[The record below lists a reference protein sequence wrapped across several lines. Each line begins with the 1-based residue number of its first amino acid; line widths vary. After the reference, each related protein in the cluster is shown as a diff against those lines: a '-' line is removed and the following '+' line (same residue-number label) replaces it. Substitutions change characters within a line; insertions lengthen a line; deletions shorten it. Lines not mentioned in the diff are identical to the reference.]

1 MQIDP
6 AAIDLQDV
14 RLMVGTPMYGGMAN
28 GLFVRSMC
36 ELTLLCERHGIALD
50 TCFVLNESLF
60 PRARVEI
67 AASFMRSE
75 ARIRC
80 SSTPT

>member
-50 TCFVLNESLF
+50 TCFVLN
-60 PRARVEI
+60 
-67 AASFMRSE
+67 
-75 ARIRC
+75 
-80 SSTPT
+80 